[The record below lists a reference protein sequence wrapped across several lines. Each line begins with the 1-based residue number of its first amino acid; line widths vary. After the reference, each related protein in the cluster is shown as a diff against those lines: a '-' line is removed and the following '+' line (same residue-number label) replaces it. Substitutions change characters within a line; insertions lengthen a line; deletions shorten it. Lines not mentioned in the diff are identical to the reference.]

1 MRTALTHSLRQSLR
15 LRLTLWYVA
24 LLAVVLLLFSG
35 ILFVRL
41 TTTLQNSLD
50 DTLRNR
56 ATLIAGTI
64 TSDNGV
70 PQLERARL
78 PLDRNQGEQFM
89 RLYDVTGMLLVDD
102 TSALGPVPALP
113 NDVAAAQRGM
123 TTIRFVTT
131 ADGRFRVLTMPLQL
145 PIGGILQVGLS
156 EDTIHET
163 IQALAA
169 ILFTLVPLMLLVA
182 SGGGLFLAGRSL
194 APVDRMTRAAQAIE
208 ATDLHQRLPEPPGHD
223 EIGRLARTLNALI
236 ARLEAAFARQRQ
248 FTADASHELRTP
260 LTIMRGELDVT
271 LRRERDAGEYRE
283 ALMTVHDE
291 VTRLQDL
298 VADLL
303 LLARNDEPTPQ
314 PTLLVDLSAVAA
326 NVVEHLQP
334 LARARDH
341 TLTLAA
347 NAVTVFGVAGDLER
361 LVRNLVENAIRYT
374 PAHGTITL
382 TVRQAGGRALIT
394 VADTGP
400 GIDPAALPQL
410 FERFTRADS
419 GRNRAAGGA
428 GLGLAIAQ
436 AIAHRHG
443 GAITVASV
451 MGEGSIFTVTL
462 PLARDPAA
470 SSPPGDGRKPPI
482 IRRPT

>member
-1 MRTALTHSLRQSLR
+1 MRQVITHPFRQSLR

-24 LLAVVLLLFSG
+24 LLTVVLLVFSVV
-35 ILFVRL
+35 LYVRL
-41 TTTLQNSLD
+41 NTALRDNLD

-64 TSDNGV
+64 TSDTGI
-70 PQLERARL
+70 PHLSTAPL
-78 PLDRNQGEQFM
+78 PPDRNQGEQFL
-89 RLYDVTGMLLVDD
+89 RLYDGAGKLVIDD
-102 TSALGPVPALP
+102 TAALGPIPMLP
-113 NDVAAAQRGM
+113 NDVAGAQRG
-123 TTIRFVTT
+123 TATIRSITT
-131 ADGRFRVLTMPLQL
+131 VDGRFRVLTMPLQ
-145 PIGGILQVGLS
+145 PPVRGILQIGLS
-156 EDTIHET
+156 EDNIHET

-169 ILFTLVPLMLLVA
+169 ILFTLVPLMLLIA

-194 APVDRMTRAAQAIE
+194 APVDRMTQAARAIE
-208 ATDLHQRLPEPPGHD
+208 ATDLHQRLPEPPTQD

-283 ALMTVHDE
+283 TLMTVHDE

-303 LLARNDEPTPQ
+303 LLARNDEPTPP
-314 PTLLVDLSAVAA
+314 PTAIVDLGAVAA
-326 NVVEHLQP
+326 SVATHLQP
-334 LARARDH
+334 LARARDQM
-341 TLTLAA
+341 LTLAA
-347 NAVTVFGVAGDLER
+347 DAATVSGVAGDLER

-374 PAHGTITL
+374 PTHGTISL
-382 TVRQAGGRALIT
+382 TVRQESERAIIT

-410 FERFTRADS
+410 FDRFTRADS

-428 GLGLAIAQ
+428 GLGLAIAR
-436 AIAHRHG
+436 AIAHRHS

-451 MGEGSIFTVTL
+451 VGKGSVFTVTL
-462 PLARDPAA
+462 PLSHPPATLA
-470 SSPPGDGRKPPI
+470 PPNER
-482 IRRPT
+482 T